1 MQQIT
6 VANQRL
12 ERYWNC
18 LIVQILVWNWKSTN
32 STEQKT
38 AGKLNK
44 FTFLFRKLLSFRTT
58 KLCIF
63 LVLKQSNLWSA
74 RFFLSSYLCWSP
86 GELAASQT
94 ISLSLSRPLQVLSM
108 QIFLLL
114 GRLTQFLRSFSQF
127 LLLTSCLLFWDDYK
141 VFLEQQDLIVS
152 LKLSTSFIFKALP
165 VRYLINI
172 QNETCNFSLQN
183 RLQFGN
189 SALQSTQND
198 IYAETIHVNAT
209 KSNFNGTSQQ
219 TRDE

>member
-38 AGKLNK
+38 TGKLNK

-74 RFFLSSYLCWSP
+74 RFLLSPYLGRALGNWLPAKQFLCLCQGLFKYYRCRYFYYWRTDAVSPFLFAVFYCLCFVFGEITSSCCCIVNLRLSLCWT
-86 GELAASQT
+86 LNT
-94 ISLSLSRPLQVLSM
+94 
-108 QIFLLL
+108 
-114 GRLTQFLRSFSQF
+114 
-127 LLLTSCLLFWDDYK
+127 
-141 VFLEQQDLIVS
+141 
-152 LKLSTSFIFKALP
+152 
-165 VRYLINI
+165 YLIFI
-172 QNETCNFSLQN
+172 L
-183 RLQFGN
+183 
-189 SALQSTQND
+189 
-198 IYAETIHVNAT
+198 
-209 KSNFNGTSQQ
+209 
-219 TRDE
+219 